1 MYEDSVNVY
10 RDIKNAIRT
19 AEKKKIVA
27 KMTGFSIEELQWILN
42 T

>member
-10 RDIKNAIRT
+10 CDIENAIRT

-42 T
+42 I

>member
-10 RDIKNAIRT
+10 SDIVNAIRT
-19 AEKKKIVA
+19 AEKKKIVVE
-27 KMTGFSIEELQWILN
+27 MTGLSIEELQWILN

>member
-10 RDIKNAIRT
+10 CDIVNAIWT

-27 KMTGFSIEELQWILN
+27 EMTGFSIEELQSILN